1 MKRPW
6 LAAIVA
12 MAASGPAWAQSSTA
26 SGTGV
31 GTARST
37 STSQA
42 ISGQGGTGVGV
53 AAITT
58 SSSVPADQTVK
69 NVPSVVAP
77 GLAAAGLETCLGSVS
92 GGGAVLGTGLSFGTT
107 IPDPGCAARLD
118 ARTLWSMGLKKAAVA
133 RLCLNGD
140 IYRAMPEVCRQYMP
154 PAPGYPHQ
162 PLLPTRD
169 VQATEDSPSPSATFG
184 RGKETGKIRLCND
197 YDVTQQRCRV
207 WAHTV
212 HHSVPKKKLV
222 PSSEVTTRQYHPPR
236 HPPWRKPKK
245 GGVAMKK
252 LLMSVAFVAL
262 VGSILP
268 ADAGSTLAVGGGF
281 NLGNVTTITGAGTLG
296 NAAAASAAQWYQYL
310 GRERCCRRDACRKPQ
325 CGHWQFHRPVGRSV
339 RCSRWSG
346 WWRGV
351 ERRLLQQRR
360 CRCRRRL
367 HQRAALS
374 TQTGIAAWW

>member
-37 STSQA
+37 SSSQA

-58 SSSVPADQTVK
+58 NSTVPADQTVK
-69 NVPSVVAP
+69 NVPGVVAP

-92 GGGAVLGTGLSFGTT
+92 GGGAFVGTGFSFGTT

-140 IYRAMPEVCRQYMP
+140 IYRAMPEVCDQYLPP
-154 PAPGYPHQ
+154 PAPGYRARQ
-162 PLLPTRD
+162 PLPTRY
-169 VQATEDSPSPSATFG
+169 A
-184 RGKETGKIRLCND
+184 TGKNRLCND
-197 YDVTQQRCRV
+197 YDVTQQLCRV

-212 HHSVPKKKLV
+212 HHSAPKKKATA
-222 PSSEVTTRQYHPPR
+222 SGETSHSA
-236 HPPWRKPKK
+236 PKK
-245 GGVAMKK
+245 KPTESGET
-252 LLMSVAFVAL
+252 SR
-262 VGSILP
+262 
-268 ADAGSTLAVGGGF
+268 T
-281 NLGNVTTITGAGTLG
+281 
-296 NAAAASAAQWYQYL
+296 AASPAPA
-310 GRERCCRRDACRKPQ
+310 
-325 CGHWQFHRPVGRSV
+325 PVVAEDEKKEKSQ
-339 RCSRWSG
+339 
-346 WWRGV
+346 V
-351 ERRLLQQRR
+351 ERIERVDLRHEHLLPSLALYNHH
-360 CRCRRRL
+360 CSSLPLLPFLGPC
-367 HQRAALS
+367 AAR
-374 TQTGIAAWW
+374 TVFATTTM